1 MKHQYLLHHLRGE
14 NMLEKY
20 QPDQE
25 LSNEEYKTRLSQ
37 GQVRLGELTWKL
49 YQQKRSRVIA
59 YEGWDAAG
67 KGGNIRR
74 LVEGLDPRGYRVHP
88 IAAPKG
94 DDASHHYLW
103 RFWRRLPPKGEIAIF
118 DRTWYG
124 RVLVERVEG
133 FATSKEWKRAFR
145 EINQFEQQLF
155 DSGTI
160 IVKFWI
166 HISKEEQLTRFKSRE
181 TTDYKAWKLT
191 EEDWRNRDKWS
202 EYHAAIDEMLV
213 KTSTNTAPWTVVEG
227 NNKKFARIKTI
238 ETTIQAL
245 EKNLGKQ
252 KK

>member
-1 MKHQYLLHHLRGE
+1 
-14 NMLEKY
+14 MLEKY

-49 YQQKRSRVIA
+49 YQQKRSMVIA

-133 FATSKEWKRAFR
+133 FATRLNIMRRLMKCWSKLAPIPHHGLLLRAIIKNLHESKPLKQPFKHWKR
-145 EINQFEQQLF
+145 I
-155 DSGTI
+155 
-160 IVKFWI
+160 
-166 HISKEEQLTRFKSRE
+166 
-181 TTDYKAWKLT
+181 
-191 EEDWRNRDKWS
+191 
-202 EYHAAIDEMLV
+202 
-213 KTSTNTAPWTVVEG
+213 
-227 NNKKFARIKTI
+227 
-238 ETTIQAL
+238 
-245 EKNLGKQ
+245 
-252 KK
+252 